1 MDKNSN
7 YKGIDTHRNYKG
19 LDKVRIGIY
28 QV

>member
-7 YKGIDTHRNYKG
+7 YKGIDKNRNYKG